1 MAERLRDNQA
11 ELRRRVRRARVV
23 PLIRT
28 REAATARRVGAS
40 LIEAGATVLEVAL
53 TCPDAP
59 AVLRALSQTD
69 CLIGAASVADEE
81 SLRAA
86 LEAGADFAVSA
97 HGDARLIESAHTVGR
112 PFIPGA
118 ATPTEICAAVESGAE
133 LVKVFPARQLGGP
146 AYLRALLGPLPGL
159 RLLPAGGIAPAEIGD
174 YLAAGAW
181 GVVVGGALIGAADP
195 AAAYIEL
202 QRRLSVERPGA
213 GGRS

>member
-28 REAATARRVGAS
+28 REAATARRVGGT
-40 LIEAGATVLEVAL
+40 LIAAGATVLEVAL

-59 AVLRALSQTD
+59 AVLRALSPAD
-69 CLIGAASVADEE
+69 CLVGAASVADEE

-97 HGDARLIESAHTVGR
+97 HLDRRLIEVCQAAGR

-146 AYLRALLGPLPGL
+146 AYLRSLLGPLPGL
-159 RLLPAGGIAPAEIGD
+159 RLLPAGGIALEEIDD

-181 GVVVGGALIGAADP
+181 GVVVGNALIGAAEP
-195 AAAYIEL
+195 SAAYTEL
-202 QRRLSVERPGA
+202 QRRLSAERSGA
-213 GGRS
+213 GGGS